1 MGLAGAATAMLA
13 TACSNATTT
22 AEQKAEEP
30 TNPAQEAV
38 DELDKGHEVV
48 SLTVNG
54 LVDPM
59 GIEGVPTFGWAMASD
74 AVGARQASYQLVVS
88 DAAGKQVWDSGV
100 VEGAESQNIAYGGD
114 ALDAKSRYTWKVTV
128 TDVDGN
134 ELESREG
141 SFATALADGTIDSW
155 QGAQWI
161 GSERMY
167 FDAAVTNYFSLDATI
182 TIPADGTRAGI
193 VLGADDYRLANEAM
207 NIWGKAGQSRFV
219 YEVDVTNAKKPQLN
233 IYVVGMPAFEA
244 QNDGDE
250 TKPAYVVSIP
260 KKALAEKAV
269 HDPIQVNINTLAEVN
284 QVNCSIN
291 GVVVDEARQINP
303 LGNTHD
309 YNTFPNLG
317 KIGFAVPAGE
327 TATFTDVALRYP
339 GSYEEKYEVGDLFS
353 KTAGATYAIFE
364 DLDGVSLDGDDIVV
378 KAGDEDVFVCADPSF
393 GSAPMVRTEF
403 ETTGEVASATLY
415 AAAQGIYELSIN
427 GQRVGEGWH
436 SPGCEDYAAH
446 MPYRVYDVTELV
458 ASGNNAF
465 GAQLAEGWWSGYQ
478 SYTITNWSFYGA
490 KQALLAMLEVTYADG
505 TTQTVVTDP
514 ASWKVFDDGPVR
526 AASNFHGERYDATVA
541 AELDG
546 WDKPG
551 FDASAWGTPVVLEPR
566 QNEFEFCTRYDAEGH
581 VVGELTAVECLGEA
595 KQGSG
600 SYIYDMGENVMGVP
614 QLTIPADYVDE
625 GALVTVRFAEVLY
638 PDLKEY
644 QDAGIVGLMMVE
656 NLRAAMVTDF
666 YVATAGD
673 QVFEPHFTYRGYRY
687 VEVTGLKKALPAE
700 NVKLIKLSSID
711 VTSTY
716 EGSNEL
722 VTRLFK
728 NVQNS
733 QTSNFLSLPTDC
745 PQRNERMGWT
755 GDAQVFSATAA
766 YNADVYGFYRNWLR
780 TLRDQQR
787 GDGSL
792 PVYAPTFEPVA
803 PAFMGGWEGTSW
815 DAALMV
821 IPYVLWQQTANDAIV
836 RDNIDAIDRYL
847 AYLEATPLLIPSD
860 ETDITKGENVPELT
874 GHPGFLADWLSI
886 DATDANLINEAM
898 YVYLL
903 GISSTMAKAIGRDE
917 LAQKWDERYQSAKAK
932 WNELYVDPK
941 TGKTTA
947 PASLAFDYQTFGMV
961 FVPGSDQDT
970 EASYATPLAFGVFD
984 EKNEQTAADNLV
996 EAVTRA
1002 GHTITSGFSGTPFL
1016 VPMLTRYG
1024 NVDDAYKL
1032 FEQEEYASWLYP
1044 VKNGATSVWERWN
1057 SYTVEDG
1064 FGGNNSMNSFDHFS
1078 LGAIAEWMMRY
1089 HLGID
1094 HDEAGWQNFVLAP
1107 VVGGSFTSAKGS
1119 FQSPWGTIE
1128 SGWEAKDGALV
1139 SYAAT
1144 VPANTSATL
1153 YLPVDE
1159 DAAAGAELPEGVTY
1173 VGADKRNGIDCAVF
1187 QAESGTFELKF

>member
-1 MGLAGAATAMLA
+1 
-13 TACSNATTT
+13 
-22 AEQKAEEP
+22 
-30 TNPAQEAV
+30 
-38 DELDKGHEVV
+38 
-48 SLTVNG
+48 
-54 LVDPM
+54 
-59 GIEGVPTFGWAMASD
+59 
-74 AVGARQASYQLVVS
+74 
-88 DAAGKQVWDSGV
+88 
-100 VEGAESQNIAYGGD
+100 
-114 ALDAKSRYTWKVTV
+114 
-128 TDVDGN
+128 
-134 ELESREG
+134 
-141 SFATALADGTIDSW
+141 
-155 QGAQWI
+155 
-161 GSERMY
+161 
-167 FDAAVTNYFSLDATI
+167 
-182 TIPADGTRAGI
+182 
-193 VLGADDYRLANEAM
+193 
-207 NIWGKAGQSRFV
+207 
-219 YEVDVTNAKKPQLN
+219 
-233 IYVVGMPAFEA
+233 
-244 QNDGDE
+244 
-250 TKPAYVVSIP
+250 
-260 KKALAEKAV
+260 
-269 HDPIQVNINTLAEVN
+269 
-284 QVNCSIN
+284 
-291 GVVVDEARQINP
+291 
-303 LGNTHD
+303 
-309 YNTFPNLG
+309 
-317 KIGFAVPAGE
+317 
-327 TATFTDVALRYP
+327 
-339 GSYEEKYEVGDLFS
+339 
-353 KTAGATYAIFE
+353 
-364 DLDGVSLDGDDIVV
+364 
-378 KAGDEDVFVCADPSF
+378 
-393 GSAPMVRTEF
+393 
-403 ETTGEVASATLY
+403 
-415 AAAQGIYELSIN
+415 
-427 GQRVGEGWH
+427 
-436 SPGCEDYAAH
+436 
-446 MPYRVYDVTELV
+446 
-458 ASGNNAF
+458 
-465 GAQLAEGWWSGYQ
+465 
-478 SYTITNWSFYGA
+478 
-490 KQALLAMLEVTYADG
+490 
-505 TTQTVVTDP
+505 
-514 ASWKVFDDGPVR
+514 
-526 AASNFHGERYDATVA
+526 
-541 AELDG
+541 
-546 WDKPG
+546 
-551 FDASAWGTPVVLEPR
+551 
-566 QNEFEFCTRYDAEGH
+566 
-581 VVGELTAVECLGEA
+581 
-595 KQGSG
+595 
-600 SYIYDMGENVMGVP
+600 MGVP

-625 GALVTVRFAEVLY
+625 GALVTVRFGEVLY

-886 DATDANLINEAM
+886 DGTDANLINEAM

-970 EASYATPLAFGVFD
+970 EASYATPLASGVFD

-1173 VGADKRNGIDCAVF
+1173 VGADKRNGIDCVVF
-1187 QAESGTFELKF
+1187 QAEAGTFELKF